1 MRLARIEAII
11 FIQNSEN
18 KVSTPCYGWTINIT
32 ELIGVKFII
41 EFVRPTTRFGD
52 LNFDWQKD
60 NENCNR

>member
-1 MRLARIEAII
+1 LFMSFAFGGVFACFFSHFHQLM
-11 FIQNSEN
+11 
-18 KVSTPCYGWTINIT
+18 IT
-32 ELIGVKFII
+32 DSGII